1 MKVSIITPS
10 YNQGHFIERTLKSVA
25 NQTGGDIEHIVMDG
39 GSTDNTIEI
48 LKQFSSSV
56 KWVSEEDNGQAD
68 AVNKGIRMCDG
79 EIIGWLNSDDMFYPG
94 AIEKITDFFELNPDI
109 EVVYGMAD
117 HIDKE
122 DQAFEQYPTEEWDF
136 ERLKYTCFIS
146 QPALFFRRRVI
157 EEQGLLD
164 ESLQYCMDYEY
175 WLRLGKA
182 GVRFAFLPEKLAGSR
197 LYAENKTLGSRKKVH
212 HEINDMLKKKFG
224 RVPDRWLN
232 NYAHV
237 SIEPRLKGSQ
247 RSTRILL
254 EFQVRTVIAA
264 LKWNRVV
271 SNQMGRSLILQIKH
285 SFNQWLIK

>member
-254 EFQVRTVIAA
+254 EFQIRTVIAA

>member
-25 NQTGGDIEHIVMDG
+25 NQTGGDIEHIAMDG